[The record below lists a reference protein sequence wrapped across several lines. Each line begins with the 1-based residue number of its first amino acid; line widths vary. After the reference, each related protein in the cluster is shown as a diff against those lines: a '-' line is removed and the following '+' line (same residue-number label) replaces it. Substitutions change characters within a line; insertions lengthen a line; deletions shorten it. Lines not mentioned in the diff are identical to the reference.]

1 MQTRFR
7 TSALLLS
14 SMILI
19 MLACKKED
27 VSTTTT
33 DMGSSDF
40 VANTLD
46 TTFANAVVIKY
57 NGNTA
62 TVTNGMEGNGVAV
75 TINNG
80 DVVVTATT
88 TSTEVNY
95 VLSGIATNGS
105 LKVYSDYKFNLI
117 FNGTSITN
125 DDGPAINIQSG
136 KKVS

>member
-1 MQTRFR
+1 M
-7 TSALLLS
+7 
-14 SMILI
+14 LI

-105 LKVYSDYKFNLI
+105 LKV
-117 FNGTSITN
+117 
-125 DDGPAINIQSG
+125 
-136 KKVS
+136 